1 MIIYLVLHPT
11 RGGIYYVKNRVHTK
25 VTNFFMEHSV
35 LEKEEE
41 NWHQTHI
48 QQFWSSFMVNETNF
62 NEHHFNDASW
72 SEKKSCEY
80 EYMFG
85 SMPT

>member
-1 MIIYLVLHPT
+1 
-11 RGGIYYVKNRVHTK
+11 
-25 VTNFFMEHSV
+25 MEHPV